1 MTLPSQFPA
10 TPVETRIRPRFA
22 RIPVAPLLLMFA
34 VGLLFVIDVPL
45 STGAKASSGQGT
57 VASATQSAYAIPTR
71 PVDGELLI
79 VIPPGTAE
87 VMRAGGVGYL
97 MPSVINLEVGDT
109 IVIRNE
115 DTDPHIIMFAF
126 VLPGETIARVM
137 DHPLTETYSAGCTIS
152 PTPVGFTSL
161 FVRER

>member
-1 MTLPSQFPA
+1 MTLPSQLPS
-10 TPVETRIRPRFA
+10 TLRVTRSRPRVKQ
-22 RIPVAPLLLMFA
+22 IPLAPLLLLFA
-34 VGLLFVIDVPL
+34 LGFAFVIALPL
-45 STGAKASSGQGT
+45 STSARGSGGGT
-57 VASATQSAYAIPTR
+57 VASATQGAYAIPTR
-71 PVDGELLI
+71 PIDGELLI

-109 IVIRNE
+109 IVITNE

-126 VLPGETIARVM
+126 VMPGETIARVM